1 VEEQYPLITVLELAC
16 TAQRLNRDYIKES
29 ETLYTTDGKVKHI
42 IMPNKELM
50 KMTLYSDPR
59 YSGPVPPKLVS
70 NEEDKELAI
79 DIQKHFRKL
88 MFAAIDGD
96 NEFKTEI
103 NSLLNSETVP
113 INKFGFIACLPS
125 VYKRDY
131 ARTQLEK
138 RVKSIDNEYLAS
150 IDTWLLDLD
159 SEILSSQRS
168 KNYEAFNIEAIIDN
182 KMASWM
188 SKVDLK
194 LGPAVIVKAKV
205 KAHANHWKYKNSVTR
220 LNYVKA
226 AQ

>member
-1 VEEQYPLITVLELAC
+1 MENQHPLITVLELAC
-16 TAQRLNRDYIKES
+16 TAQRLNKDYIKES

-50 KMTLYSDPR
+50 KMTLHSDPK
-59 YSGPVPPKLVS
+59 YTGPVPPKLVP
-70 NEEDKELAI
+70 NDEDRELAE
-79 DIQKHFRKL
+79 DIRKYFRKL
-88 MFAAIDGD
+88 LFAAIDGD

-138 RVKSIDNEYLAS
+138 RIKTIDDGYLS
-150 IDTWLLDLD
+150 DVDSWLLDLD

-168 KNYEAFNIEAIIDN
+168 KNYEAYNIEAIINN

-205 KAHANHWKYKNSVTR
+205 KAHAHHWKYQNSVTR